1 MTANMGTL
9 DRTVRIILALVFIAA
24 IALGWVS
31 GVVALVAGV
40 LAAIFIVTSL
50 VRVCPLY
57 LPFGLRTN
65 RKS

>member
-1 MTANMGTL
+1 MTANMGTF

-24 IALGWVS
+24 IILGWVS
-31 GVVALVAGV
+31 GVVALVAGA

>member
-1 MTANMGTL
+1 MTANMGTA

-24 IALGWVS
+24 IALGWIT
-31 GVVALVAGV
+31 GPLAIIAGI
-40 LAAIFIVTSL
+40 LAAVFILTSV

-57 LPFGLRTN
+57 LPFGLKTN